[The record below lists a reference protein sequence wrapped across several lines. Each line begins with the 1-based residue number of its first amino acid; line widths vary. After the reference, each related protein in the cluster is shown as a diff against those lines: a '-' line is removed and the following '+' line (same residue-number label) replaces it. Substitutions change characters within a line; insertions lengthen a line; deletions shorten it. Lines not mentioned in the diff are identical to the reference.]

1 MNKLLAAAIAAST
14 LAAAALP
21 AVADD
26 RVQVG
31 RLSCDIDG
39 GVGYVFV
46 SEKSL
51 TCEFIRKGKKTEVYD
66 GTIRKLGIDIGVT
79 DATRLEWL
87 VFAAT
92 DDVPRHALRGL
103 YVGGS
108 GEASLGV
115 GGGANWLFGGFEDSI
130 SLQPWSVQ
138 ATKGVNFTWAFAGL
152 ELN

>member
-1 MNKLLAAAIAAST
+1 MNKLLAVAIATTT

-21 AVADD
+21 ALADD

-39 GVGYVFV
+39 GVGYIIL
-46 SEKSL
+46 SEKTL
-51 TCEFIRKGKKTEVYD
+51 TCEFSRKGHKTEVYE
-66 GTIRKLGIDIGVT
+66 GNIKKLGIDIGVT
-79 DATRLEWL
+79 EVSHLEWL

-92 DDVPRHALRGL
+92 DDVPSGALRGT
-103 YVGGS
+103 YIGGS

-152 ELN
+152 ELY